1 MEHAIAIWTEVSQ
14 NHRNLWMFYIVIV
27 TAVVGYAFSESF
39 ERAIKINNRIGYII
53 LAALVIFMA
62 SNVVSMWINLNTHKA
77 ATAAIKVFAKGDTT
91 LESVTSSVAGIHV
104 WAVIPLHIVLDL
116 IVIYVVYIRTKK
128 K

>member
-39 ERAIKINNRIGYII
+39 ESAIKINNRIGYII

-62 SNVVSMWINLNTHKA
+62 SNVVSMWTNLNTHKA

-91 LESVTSSVAGIHV
+91 LESVTSSVAGIHI

-116 IVIYVVYIRTKK
+116 FVIYVVYMRIKK